1 MIQRWTFRCY
11 PTQAQ
16 EKHLAREFG
25 CARYVFNRALAER
38 SKAFKDGRRIN
49 YAQSSAN
56 MTKWRHDKPTAWL
69 AECSSVVQQQALRDL
84 QAAYV
89 NFFEKRAEYPAFR
102 RKNGRQSIEYTK
114 SGFRFDTERRA
125 LTIAKV
131 GALKIKWSRPEVPEP
146 SSLRLIRK
154 PSGRYFVSLVV
165 DVSVKQL
172 PKTGESIGL
181 DFGINRLATLSNG
194 ERVPNPKYGS
204 HYARRMAWMQRQ
216 LARKQKGSKRRF
228 LWKQRVANLHE
239 KIANSR
245 TDVQNK
251 LALDLVRRFDTI
263 CVEDLH
269 LRGMLK
275 NHSLARAL
283 SDASI
288 GSAIRKIEEKA
299 KTHGKNVVRIDRLFP
314 SSKMCSQ
321 CGVIQEVMPLSVRD
335 WTCACGAVH
344 DRDENAASNILAVGL
359 TVTARGAGVRAK
371 RTTVR
376 RANLR
381 RNVNLNTIKHVA

>member
-16 EKHLAREFG
+16 EKSLAREFG

-38 SKAFKDGRRIN
+38 SKAFKDGQRIN

-56 MTKWRHDKPTAWL
+56 LTKWRHNTDTAWL
-69 AECSSVVQQQALRDL
+69 ADCSSVVQQQALRDL
-84 QAAYV
+84 QVAYV
-89 NFFEKRAEYPAFR
+89 NFFEKRTGYPAFR
-102 RKNGRQSIEYTK
+102 RKGQAQSVEYTK
-114 SGFRFDTERRA
+114 SGFSFDANRRA
-125 LTIAKV
+125 LAIAKIGQLHV
-131 GALKIKWSRPEVPEP
+131 KWSRPAIPEP

-165 DVSVKQL
+165 DVAVTQL
-172 PKTGESIGL
+172 PKTGESVGL

-194 ERVPNPKYGS
+194 ERIANPKYAS
-204 HYARRMAWMQRQ
+204 RYARRMAWMQRQ

-228 LWKQRVANLHE
+228 RWKQRVAKLHE
-239 KIANSR
+239 KITNSR
-245 TDVQNK
+245 ADVQNK
-251 LALDLVRRFDTI
+251 LALNLVRRFDMI

-299 KTHGKNVVRIDRLFP
+299 KTHGKNVVRIDRFFP

-321 CGVIQEVMPLSVRD
+321 CGVIQEAMPLSVRE

-344 DRDENAASNILAVGL
+344 DRDENAARNILAVGQ

-371 RTTVR
+371 RTSVR
-376 RANLR
+376 GASPRQ
-381 RNVNLNTIKHVA
+381 NVNLNTVKHVA